1 MPIIQHLIVDEFG
14 SFIAKK
20 SERLLVTCQGEKR
33 VEAPIMHLETVLVTG
48 KGVSLSSDAVAACA
62 EAGIPIHFLDSRGQP
77 VGSFYSAGLAATV
90 QTRRAQLQA
99 REDGRG
105 LHYALAIAE
114 GKLRNQANLLK
125 YMSKY
130 RKEKQPEVY
139 TAVRLLADEVLDHV
153 VELERLASS
162 IQHGAVDQAVGRT
175 VDDVRGTLLSIEG
188 RGSQKYWQAIGKLM
202 LAEVD
207 WPGRET
213 QGATDPFNSALN
225 YGYGILYSQ
234 VERSLVL
241 AGLDPYAGFLHTD
254 RPGKTALVYDAVEE
268 FRQTVVDR
276 TVMAVFNRGTG
287 IELDERGRLTE
298 EARRDLATKV
308 LARLEAAEPYEEKR
322 HPLRAIIQMQARR
335 LAAYLRGERPTYEPF
350 VASW

>member
-20 SERLLVTCQGEKR
+20 SERLQVTCKGEKR
-33 VEAPIMHLETVLVTG
+33 LEAPLMHLETVLVTG

-62 EAGIPIHFLDSRGQP
+62 SAGIPIHFLDSRGNP
-77 VGSFYSAGLAATV
+77 VGSFYSSGLAATV

-105 LHYALAIAE
+105 LHYALAVAE

-139 TAVRLLADEVLDHV
+139 DTVRLLADEVLDHV
-153 VELERLASS
+153 VELERLRTETLLLP
-162 IQHGAVDQAVGRT
+162 RT
-175 VDDVRGTLLSIEG
+175 VDEVRGTLLSIEG
-188 RGSQKYWQAIGKLM
+188 RGSQKYWQAIGHLL

-207 WPGRET
+207 WPGRRT
-213 QGATDPFNSALN
+213 QGAADPFNSALN

-234 VERSLVL
+234 IERALVL

-254 RPGKTALVYDAVEE
+254 RPGKVALVYDAVEE

-276 TVMAVFNRGTG
+276 TVMAVFNRGMQMD
-287 IELDERGRLTE
+287 LDERGRLTE
-298 EARRDLATKV
+298 TARRDLAAKV
-308 LARLEAAEPYEEKR
+308 LARLEASEGYEEKR

-335 LAAYLRGERPTYEPF
+335 LAAFLRGDREHYEPF
-350 VASW
+350 VSGW